1 MNHAHT
7 LQQLHSLRLTGMA
20 DAFSQQLNQPNT
32 YEELGFIER
41 FSLLV
46 NNEATCRDNRKITRL
61 LR

>member
-20 DAFSQQLNQPNT
+20 DAFSQQLNQSNT

-41 FSLLV
+41 F
-46 NNEATCRDNRKITRL
+46 
-61 LR
+61 